1 MRSWK
6 SALGLGVLMWLAP
19 FVVAFLVF
27 PFHESARPLFES
39 VMAVAVAGSAV
50 GLGYIYVRRGTVT
63 AEGLRLGLIWFA
75 LCVLIDA
82 PLMLLGGPMQ
92 MTIADYMADIG
103 LTYLAIPAVTT
114 GLAAAYTAG
123 SVRSVVFR
131 GEVEASRP

>member
-6 SALGLGVLMWLAP
+6 SALGFGVLMWLVP
-19 FVVAFLVF
+19 FAVAFLVF
-27 PFHESARPLFES
+27 PFRESQRPLFES

-50 GLGYIYVRRGTVT
+50 LLGYLYVRGGASTP
-63 AEGLRLGLIWFA
+63 EGLRLGLIWFV
-75 LCVLIDA
+75 LCILIDA

-114 GLAAAYTAG
+114 GLAAAFTAG
-123 SVRSVVFR
+123 SAGSAKVP
-131 GEVEASRP
+131 EVTAG